1 MLCTETS
8 QENCHDRYCA
18 VILYPYH
25 PDRDMSMTNH
35 PLNPDN
41 QGKRDKFL

>member
-1 MLCTETS
+1 MLRKETS
-8 QENCHDRYCA
+8 QENCHDRHCV

-25 PDRDMSMTNH
+25 PDRDMSMTTH

-41 QGKRDKFL
+41 QGKREEFL